1 MRLVN
6 LEVRSLVKKQMR
18 KAITYCELKKAY
30 CSYSTTNFCL
40 TPRECEYNTYPGGVI
55 TFGRIRRKDESK
67 KNNRI

>member
-6 LEVRSLVKKQMR
+6 SEVKSLAKQQMK
-18 KAITYCELKKAY
+18 KAITFCELKKAY

-40 TPRECEYNTYPGGVI
+40 TPRECEYKIYPGGVI

-67 KNNRI
+67 KNSRI